1 MNEVLLQAF
10 EQQIPADGSH
20 WRTIGEK
27 AGEFASL
34 GISALWIPPP
44 CKGASGPNSNGYDL
58 YDLYDLGEFD
68 QKGSVRTKYGTK
80 AELHDMIRRLHE
92 KGISVY
98 ADIVL
103 NHKTGADGKEAWIPI
118 VEVDPNDRNRVIT
131 RPRKEFLW
139 TLFDFPGRRDC
150 YSPFHWNHTHF
161 TGCEESKDGYSK
173 IFWFIWSPNG
183 EGNHP
188 RIFRFPDKVWA
199 EDVDHEN
206 GNYDFLMGCDIDHA
220 NSEVRDE
227 LIRWGKWFLD
237 ETHVDGFRLDAVKHI
252 SAAFYRHWLPDMRSY
267 AGKDLFAVGE
277 YVSGDVGRLE
287 SYLGK
292 VGFGMSLFDF
302 PLHYLFHEASGTDK
316 SENHEFDLRRLFSET
331 LVSRQ
336 PDHAVTFVDNHD
348 TQNDGGMLTSPVHW
362 RFQVAAYAFVLLRG
376 KGLPCVFWRDLYGVG
391 ENRDGIV
398 RDLPRL
404 LNIRQLSAKGD
415 ETRVVDKGPN
425 LVGFVRLGTDG
436 DDCSGLVCVISNS
449 KEDRR
454 FPFEFP
460 DRFRG
465 RRLRCVLGDRP
476 NVTVNEFGFA
486 DFSVGPNRCSEF
498 IPEEAA
504 QQLDRMG

>member
-1 MNEVLLQAF
+1 MNQVLLQAF
-10 EQQIPADGSH
+10 EQQIPADGSL

-27 AGEFASL
+27 VGEFASR

-44 CKGASGPNSNGYDL
+44 CKGASGSNSNGYDL

-68 QKGSVRTKYGTK
+68 QKGSIRTKYGTK
-80 AELHDMIRRLHE
+80 TELHDMIRRLHE

-118 VEVDPNDRNRVIT
+118 VEVDSNDRNREIT
-131 RPRKEFLW
+131 QPRKEFLW
-139 TLFDFPGRRDC
+139 TLFDFPGRRDR
-150 YSPFHWNHTHF
+150 YSSFHWNHTHF
-161 TGCEESKDGYSK
+161 TGCEESKDGYSNL
-173 IFWFIWSPNG
+173 FWFIWYKNREG
-183 EGNHP
+183 ERS
-188 RIFRFPDKVWA
+188 RIFRFPEKQWA
-199 EDVDHEN
+199 DDVDHEK
-206 GNYDFLMGCDIDHA
+206 GNYDYLLGCDIDHA
-220 NSEVRDE
+220 NPEVRDE

-252 SAAFYRHWLPDMRSY
+252 SAAFYRDWIPEMRRH
-267 AGKDLFAVGE
+267 AGRDLFAVGE
-277 YVSGDVGRLE
+277 YLSEDVSRLNA
-287 SYLGK
+287 YLDR
-292 VGFGMSLFDF
+292 VNRSMSLFDF
-302 PLHYLFHEASGTDK
+302 PLHYKFRDASVAIR
-316 SENHEFDLRRLFSET
+316 ENREFDLRTLFSGTFVEE
-331 LVSRQ
+331 R
-336 PDHAVTFVDNHD
+336 PEHAVSFVDNHD
-348 TQNDGGMLTSPVHW
+348 TQFGGGQTESPVLW
-362 RFQVAAYAFVLLRG
+362 EFQVAAYAFVLLRG

-391 ENRDGIV
+391 ENKEGIV

-425 LVGFVRLGTDG
+425 LVGFVRLGTEG

-454 FPFEFP
+454 FPFGFP

-465 RRLRCVLGDRP
+465 RRFRCVIGDRP
-476 NVTVNEFGFA
+476 NVTVNESGFA
-486 DFSVGPNRCSEF
+486 DFSVGPNRCSVF